1 MQDIL
6 SQYYDIIQSYEVLQ
20 NEITETARKFKI
32 KIYFINS
39 TKLEGREFVFPE
51 KRNYSFQWMNEDNS
65 LIIRWDN
72 AEHHRNLDN
81 FPYHKH
87 TANSEQAESSIE
99 ITLVE
104 VLAYIRN
111 EMSKES

>member
-6 SQYYDIIQSYEVLQ
+6 LQYSDIIQSYDILQ
-20 NEITETARKFKI
+20 NEITESSRKFKI
-32 KIYFINS
+32 KITFINL
-39 TKLEGREFVFPE
+39 TKLEGSEFIFPE

-81 FPYHKH
+81 FPHHKH
-87 TANSEQAESSIE
+87 ISNNEQVESSIE
-99 ITLVE
+99 ITLNE
-104 VLAYIRN
+104 VLWYIKN
-111 EMSKES
+111 ELLS

>member
-6 SQYYDIIQSYEVLQ
+6 LQYSDIIQSYDILQ
-20 NEITETARKFKI
+20 NEITESSRKFKI
-32 KIYFINS
+32 KITFINL
-39 TKLEGREFVFPE
+39 TKLEGREFIFPE

-81 FPYHKH
+81 FPLHKH
-87 TANSEQAESSIE
+87 ISNNEQVESSIE
-99 ITLVE
+99 ITLNE
-104 VLAYIRN
+104 VLWYIKN
-111 EMSKES
+111 ELLT

>member
-6 SQYYDIIQSYEVLQ
+6 SQYYDIIQSYQILQ
-20 NEITETARKFKI
+20 DEITETGRKFKI
-32 KIYFINS
+32 KINFINS
-39 TKLEGREFVFPE
+39 TKLEGREFLFPD

-81 FPYHKH
+81 FPHHRH
-87 TANSEQAESSIE
+87 TSNNQQVESSIE
-99 ITLVE
+99 ITLAE
-104 VLAYIRN
+104 VLLYIKN
-111 EMSKES
+111 EIRS